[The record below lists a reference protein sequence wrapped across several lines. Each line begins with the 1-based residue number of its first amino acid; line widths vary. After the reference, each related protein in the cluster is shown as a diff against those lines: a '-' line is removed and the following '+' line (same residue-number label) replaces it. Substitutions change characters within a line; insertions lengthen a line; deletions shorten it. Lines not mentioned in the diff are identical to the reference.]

1 MNFRGWDGVWGKTWG
16 RVCAAPLISSP
27 TVEWRGGGRGRGW
40 LLACLLGGFWGWMGL
55 LLVCDCGTEK
65 AVSILGLYSN
75 ALTSAWLGGR
85 PPPTVPPISA
95 GY

>member
-1 MNFRGWDGVWGKTWG
+1 MVGMEF
-16 RVCAAPLISSP
+16 
-27 TVEWRGGGRGRGW
+27 GGRRGEGSVQPLSSLLQQLSGGVVGGAGAG